1 MLEKISIDRA
11 RPPSFYS
18 LGKYSSLE
26 IIGIGRNFSCDY
38 WARLESYSFV
48 QTMRNS
54 FVQQI
59 DPAKDALRMEEVVKL
74 FGMAFAQVCAL
85 KEV

>member
-48 QTMRNS
+48 Q
-54 FVQQI
+54 QI
-59 DPAKDALRMEEVVKL
+59 EPAEDAVRMEEVVKL
-74 FGMAFAQVCAL
+74 FSMAFARVCAL